1 MASFPRPY
9 LNDIAQDDSYMRYV
23 RGGDFTNTDI
33 GSRKS
38 GTPDDVK
45 AERMKIEHVGGTP
58 GGANWGA
65 K

>member
-1 MASFPRPY
+1 MPSFPRPY
-9 LNDIAQDDSYMRYV
+9 LNDVKQDDATMHYV

-38 GTPDDVK
+38 GTPDDIK
-45 AERMKIEHVGGTP
+45 SEKMTIEHVGDGTP
-58 GGANWGA
+58 GPNWGP